1 MSTSTTQ
8 ERIQHARGSSIRL
21 TRKERGGG
29 VAPTR
34 NGRTTEAAHKESRE
48 SKIKAKK
55 AIQET
60 NGKRQDERTKRNE
73 KGTRKGKGNTENDKK
88 EGK

>member
-60 NGKRQDERTKRNE
+60 NGKKQNERKN
-73 KGTRKGKGNTENDKK
+73 NK
-88 EGK
+88 E